1 MNLRSLSLSL
11 LAAAAF
17 VPGALAAPAAP
28 VAAYTITKT
37 VALGAPQRWDYLTY
51 DAPSGRLY
59 ISHGDRVTVVDG
71 RSGAIL
77 GAVEG
82 LPGGTHG
89 IVVVPGGRGY
99 TDDGQAGIAASFDPS
114 TFKIIHRIKAEPDAD
129 GIFYDTSSGHVFVIE
144 GDSRTLTAID
154 PKTDAVA
161 ATVDAGEPL
170 EFGVSGDN
178 GKAYVDG
185 VDKGDI
191 VRIDTRT
198 NKADAHW
205 PMPGCEHP
213 HGLAIDKNTHRL
225 FSTCANKVMEVIN
238 ADTGAIVASLPIG
251 SGTDAAAF
259 DTTRKLAFSS
269 NRDGTLSIVAETSPD
284 SFQALTPVTTEFGA
298 RTMAVDSQSG
308 RIYLV
313 TADFKANP
321 NAAPTD
327 VRHRYTVTP
336 GSVRLLF
343 LDPAPARR

>member
-1 MNLRSLSLSL
+1 MKLRL
-11 LAAAAF
+11 LCAPLMMTVAAF
-17 VPGALAAPAAP
+17 APGATATAQPS
-28 VAAYTITKT
+28 AAYTITKT
-37 VALGAPQRWDYLTY
+37 VPLGPPDRWDYLTF

-59 ISHGDRVTVVDG
+59 ISHGDRVTVVDAK
-71 RSGAIL
+71 SGAIL

-89 IVVVPGGRGY
+89 IVVVPGGLGY
-99 TDDGQAGIAASFDPS
+99 TDDGGAGIAASFDPS
-114 TFKIIHRIKAEPDAD
+114 TFRIVHRIKAEPDAD
-129 GIFYDTSSGHVFVIE
+129 GMFYDASSGHVFVIE
-144 GDSRTLTAID
+144 GDSQKLTAID

-185 VDKGDI
+185 VEKGDI
-191 VRIDTRT
+191 VRIDTET
-198 NKADAHW
+198 DKADAHW

-213 HGLAIDKNTHRL
+213 HGLAIDRNTHRL
-225 FSTCANKVMEVIN
+225 FSTCANKLMEVIN

-251 SGTDAAAF
+251 SGTDAAGF
-259 DTTRKLAFSS
+259 DTTRGLAFSS
-269 NRDGTLSIVAETSPD
+269 NRDGTLSIVAEKTPD

-298 RTMAVDSQSG
+298 RTMAVDPASG

-321 NAAPTD
+321 KASPSD
-327 VRHRYTVTP
+327 PRHRYTVTP

-343 LDPAPARR
+343 LDPVRH